1 MKKMSNCDQKKYIQE
16 WKKNHKRAFKVDL
29 NSEEYNELKEL
40 LKQNNWTCVQF
51 VKNAIVALKENLN
64 EENKK

>member
-1 MKKMSNCDQKKYIQE
+1 MKKMSNFDQKKYIQE
-16 WKKNHKRAFKVDL
+16 WKKNHKRA
-29 NSEEYNELKEL
+29 
-40 LKQNNWTCVQF
+40 CVQF